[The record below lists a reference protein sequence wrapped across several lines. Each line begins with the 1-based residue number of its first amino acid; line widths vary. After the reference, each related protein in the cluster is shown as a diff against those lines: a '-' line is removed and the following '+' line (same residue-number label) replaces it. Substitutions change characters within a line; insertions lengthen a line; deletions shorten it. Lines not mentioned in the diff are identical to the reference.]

1 MKRFTAI
8 LLSFTVCFILFG
20 CSKNSIQK
28 SKVSSHSSS
37 SKKDEIVWVTDKY
50 AAVDGDLVEKLNS
63 LLKKRGYN
71 FRVSFKKIEDNWES
85 DSLLPTIM
93 ELKNSGQQADLIY
106 SGVGNADKTVNN
118 YYDFVKNGIYTDLTQ
133 MLSTESG
140 RAVKN
145 AIDDKIWKGITVN
158 GKIYGVR
165 VQGYVAVPAALGFN
179 KEIVNKYHLD
189 ISNPSADLWDYEDML
204 KKVYE
209 GEKTNKKFSALVLL
223 TDLSNN
229 CLMNYDAITKA
240 IGINLMD
247 PSAKAVNMYEQDYV
261 KKWFITI
268 KRYRDL
274 GFICDNPDNYFMRYE
289 GYFAESGTEGSGK
302 YKVNMLFRKIGPLYA
317 KQSAVN
323 HAINGIASWS
333 ENKENAFEMLK
344 LCTTDKDIANLLVYG
359 IEGQNYTLKD
369 GKVVPN
375 KNDYHDPI
383 NQMFF
388 ANNLLLYSSPEF
400 GIDMSN
406 CKEYNASA
414 KESPILGFFF
424 DDSRVKKEVKATDAV
439 VAKYTEQLWDGEEA
453 NAEETLAQM
462 QRELK
467 AAGIDKV
474 LDEVNRQI
482 EAWKT
487 VNK

>member
-1 MKRFTAI
+1 MKKIAVVLLAFAMCFT
-8 LLSFTVCFILFG
+8 FFG
-20 CSKNSIQK
+20 CGNNTRKNSK
-28 SKVSSHSSS
+28 SSIHNSS
-37 SKKDEIVWVTDKY
+37 SKKNELVWITNKY
-50 AAVDGDLVEKLNS
+50 APIDTDLVNKLNS
-63 LLKKRGYN
+63 LLKEKGYN
-71 FRVSFKKIEDNWES
+71 FSVSFKKIEDNWES

-93 ELKNSGQQADLIY
+93 ELKNSGQQVDLIY
-106 SGVGNADKTVNN
+106 SGLDSADKTINN

-145 AIDDKIWKGITVN
+145 AIDDKFWKGITVN

-165 VQGYVAVPAALGFN
+165 VQGNVATPAGWGFN

-209 GEKTNKKFSALVLL
+209 GEKTNKNFSAFLAVIS
-223 TDLSNN
+223 DN
-229 CLMNYDAITKA
+229 CLNNYDTITPA
-240 IGINLMD
+240 IGIDLTD
-247 PSAKAVNMYEQDYV
+247 TSAKAVNMYEQDYV
-261 KKWFITI
+261 KKWIITI
-268 KRYRDL
+268 KRFRDL
-274 GFICDNPDNYFMRYE
+274 GFICDNAENYFMRYDS
-289 GYFAESGTEGSGK
+289 GYGTGATEESGKNLVDVTIQ
-302 YKVNMLFRKIGPLYA
+302 KVGPLYA
-317 KQSAVN
+317 KQSTVN

-359 IEGQNYTLKD
+359 IEGQNYTLEN
-369 GKVVPN
+369 GKVIPN
-375 KNDYHDPI
+375 INKLHAPS

-388 ANNLLLYSSPEF
+388 ANNLLLYPSPKF
-400 GIDMSN
+400 GMDFSN
-406 CKEYNASA
+406 YKELNASA

-424 DDSRVKKEVKATDAV
+424 DDSRVKKEVEATDAV
-439 VAKYTEQLWDGEEA
+439 VAKYSEQLWTGEEA
-453 NAEETLAQM
+453 NAEEALAQM